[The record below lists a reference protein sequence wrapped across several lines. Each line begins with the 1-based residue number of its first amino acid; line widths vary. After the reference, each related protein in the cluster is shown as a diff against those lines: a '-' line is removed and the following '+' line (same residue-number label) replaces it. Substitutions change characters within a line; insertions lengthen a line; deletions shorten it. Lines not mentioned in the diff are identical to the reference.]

1 MCGSSEQKLGWLC
14 KQWRYLFGLKIQ
26 KREKT
31 AEEIADDNERTNSMG
46 LFNTAEAYW
55 LSAHALAAAKVKAG
69 HADSPVRTLYYH
81 AIELYLKALLRQHYG
96 VDDLSKRFGHK
107 IARMTAE
114 AEKHGLFIMDED
126 REVFALMG
134 DTDVVIRARYIR
146 TGSGNFHALE
156 GLDRTCKSLRES
168 VGTLLRKAGV
178 MVRL

>member
-1 MCGSSEQKLGWLC
+1 MMA
-14 KQWRYLFGLKIQ
+14 

-31 AEEIADDNERTNSMG
+31 PAEIADDNDRTNSMG

-55 LSAHALAAAKVKAG
+55 KSAGALAAAKVKVG
-69 HADSPVRTLYYH
+69 HSDKPVQTLYYH
-81 AIELYLKALLRQHYG
+81 AIELYLKALLRQHYS

-107 IARMTAE
+107 IGRMTEE

-126 REVFALMG
+126 REVFALMR

-146 TGSGNFHALE
+146 RGQSTHHPPEALS
-156 GLDRTCKSLRES
+156 RTCKSLRVS
-168 VGTLLRKAGV
+168 VGKLLRKAQV